1 MIVFEISFYA
11 QRHNSLKSVIFIC
24 FPKIIQAMELHASP
38 YVDQLLQ
45 LFLMTI
51 KDQDDEVISNSVF
64 ALGVLAE
71 IGKESVAK
79 YPLSEVR

>member
-1 MIVFEISFYA
+1 
-11 QRHNSLKSVIFIC
+11 
-24 FPKIIQAMELHASP
+24 MELHASP

-71 IGKESVAK
+71 SGKESVAK